1 MCRWWIQSFSSV
13 TEEPQRWKGTSVLFA
28 SHVPLACAQVLNVK
42 NSNQVPTLLL
52 PLMNNRVHSS
62 WTSNFPW
69 GYWHWQTGSWT
80 QLCGLDN
87 SWDATRL
94 LRLVTGMHN
103 AQTDLLAQDK
113 RHPTDPTREK
123 WETASLTCPWQL
135 LQNSTHPHELPQSNL
150 FLFKRIFLVL
160 PLSTFLWRF
169 QPYIL
174 WGAKICCNW
183 EKKSARSCEM
193 HARSASA

>member
-28 SHVPLACAQVLNVK
+28 SHMPLTCAQVINVQK
-42 NSNQVPTLLL
+42 RPDSNISTLFFC
-52 PLMNNRVHSS
+52 HSI

-69 GYWHWQTGSWT
+69 GYWHWQTCSCT

-103 AQTDLLAQDK
+103 AHRPASTGQTSSYRSYEREMRNCKPDMSVTVSADLNP
-113 RHPTDPTREK
+113 RMSCHSPTSFCISKNISLPTVV
-123 WETASLTCPWQL
+123 
-135 LQNSTHPHELPQSNL
+135 H
-150 FLFKRIFLVL
+150 
-160 PLSTFLWRF
+160 LS
-169 QPYIL
+169 
-174 WGAKICCNW
+174 
-183 EKKSARSCEM
+183 M
-193 HARSASA
+193 